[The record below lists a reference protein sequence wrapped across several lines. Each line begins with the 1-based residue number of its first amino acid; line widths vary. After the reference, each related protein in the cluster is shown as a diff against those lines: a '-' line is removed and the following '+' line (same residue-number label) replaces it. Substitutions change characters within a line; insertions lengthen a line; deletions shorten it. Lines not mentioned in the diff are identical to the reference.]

1 MESRFW
7 PGDTVPDKNTQC
19 GPFVTLIA
27 GRVPEALFGQLNA
40 LIAHAGYLAR
50 GRSNRGYQYHGG
62 AVAP

>member
-7 PGDTVPDKNTQC
+7 PGDTVPDKYTQS

-27 GRVPEALFGQLNA
+27 SRVSETLFEQLNA

-50 GRSNRGYQYHGG
+50 GRSNRGYPYYGG
-62 AVAP
+62 AEAE